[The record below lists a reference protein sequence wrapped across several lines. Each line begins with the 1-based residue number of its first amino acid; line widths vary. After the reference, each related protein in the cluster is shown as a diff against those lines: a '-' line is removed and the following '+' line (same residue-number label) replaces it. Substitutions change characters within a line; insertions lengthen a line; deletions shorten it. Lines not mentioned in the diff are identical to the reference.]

1 MEQFTCHRY
10 SRGTM
15 SSCKDDMG
23 RGGGG
28 GGRGGADSTVHGWGG
43 GGQIPRPWMGGGGGG
58 ADSTVHGWGGGGGG
72 GLIEHRIDS
81 LLTMQFTPRI
91 LFSQWLMAVCVPP
104 WFSNSTPIRLE
115 QLK

>member
-23 RGGGG
+23 RGGG
-28 GGRGGADSTVHGWGG
+28 
-43 GGQIPRPWMGGGGGG
+43 QIPRSMDGG
-58 ADSTVHGWGGGGGG
+58 GGGGGG